1 MKTTLLS
8 VGLFAWLVALVSATA
23 LTYQIQANERA
34 CFFTTP
40 HKLGQ
45 KIAFYFAVQSGGSF
59 DIDYEV
65 TGPSDKIILNGEKE
79 RQGDFVFTANELGD
93 YKFCFNNEMST
104 YSEKFVD
111 FEIAVEDEVR
121 AQLPAKQGS
130 SPEQTSALEE
140 SIYKISGLLSTI
152 TRNQKYFR
160 TRENRNF
167 STVRSTESRI
177 VNFSL
182 IQIVM
187 VIAMGG
193 LQVFI
198 VRFFFQGARKGYRN
212 RSLPRQSFL
221 PSSVRGDTTPHAM
234 AASLAAALPKPRYTG
249 EDEEL
254 PVHAQQRGP
263 RILGPGQIDESQ
275 IVLRRSGP
283 PPYGQRAGWR
293 PRAEEDF
300 GDGGAFP
307 EVPVAQYPLQMGK
320 KGSETSNALAIQV
333 DAEGKV
339 KYDAIARQG
348 HADGRIVHASFKDL
362 IPLRQRA
369 DAGEISLAR
378 PSEDEV
384 AETTEKTKA
393 ALAALVGSA
402 VAAQKPKNLNTNTKR
417 EATYVRYTP
426 ANQMGDNSKKQDRIM
441 KIVERQKDPMEPPK
455 FKHKKIPRGPPSP
468 PPPILRSPPRKLTA
482 ADQEAWK
489 IPPPVSNWK
498 NPKGFTVP
506 LDKRLAA
513 DGRALQDVTIND
525 KFAQFSEALF
535 MADRH
540 AREEVRQRALMQ
552 QRLAEKEKAQKEDNL
567 RMLAQKA
574 REERA
579 GASKR
584 RSSRDSRDSR
594 SRSRSYSYSDSGSE
608 SNESEVRER
617 EKARAEKRREEERKL
632 RQSRMGTE
640 RRIQVMAREQNRDI
654 SEKIALGLAKPTAQA
669 ESMYDSR
676 LFNQSSG
683 FDSGFNEDN
692 PYDKPLFAA
701 QDAINS
707 IYRPSQ
713 NMEDFDDEAAGDKEM
728 AKIQKTSR
736 FGEAL
741 GRGTFKGTADAEAR
755 EGPVQ
760 FERDNAGN
768 DPFQMDKFMAEVD
781 QSSSSKR
788 GYGLQDGESRDPKRA
803 RVEEDED

>member
-1 MKTTLLS
+1 
-8 VGLFAWLVALVSATA
+8 
-23 LTYQIQANERA
+23 
-34 CFFTTP
+34 
-40 HKLGQ
+40 
-45 KIAFYFAVQSGGSF
+45 
-59 DIDYEV
+59 
-65 TGPSDKIILNGEKE
+65 
-79 RQGDFVFTANELGD
+79 
-93 YKFCFNNEMST
+93 
-104 YSEKFVD
+104 
-111 FEIAVEDEVR
+111 
-121 AQLPAKQGS
+121 
-130 SPEQTSALEE
+130 
-140 SIYKISGLLSTI
+140 
-152 TRNQKYFR
+152 
-160 TRENRNF
+160 
-167 STVRSTESRI
+167 
-177 VNFSL
+177 
-182 IQIVM
+182 
-187 VIAMGG
+187 
-193 LQVFI
+193 
-198 VRFFFQGARKGYRN
+198 
-212 RSLPRQSFL
+212 
-221 PSSVRGDTTPHAM
+221 M

-249 EDEEL
+249 EDEET
-254 PVHAQQRGP
+254 PVYAQQGGP
-263 RILGPGQIDESQ
+263 RIVGRGQIDESQ
-275 IVLRRSGP
+275 IVIRRSGP
-283 PPYGQRAGWR
+283 PPYGERQRLGWR
-293 PRAEEDF
+293 PRLEEDY

-307 EVPVAQYPLQMGK
+307 EIPIAQYPMNMGK
-320 KGSETSNALAIQV
+320 GSATSNNALALQV

-339 KYDAIARQG
+339 KYDAIAKQG
-348 HADGRIVHASFKDL
+348 HAEGRIVHASFKDL

-378 PSEDEV
+378 PTEEQV
-384 AETTEKTKA
+384 AATTAKTKE
-393 ALAALVGSA
+393 ALASLVGSA
-402 VAAQKPKNLNTNTKR
+402 IASQKPKNLNINTKR
-417 EATYVRYTP
+417 EATYVKYRP
-426 ANQMGDNSKKQDRIM
+426 ANQMGDNSKKQDRVI
-441 KIVERQKDPMEPPK
+441 KIVERQKDPMSPPK

-468 PPPILRSPPRKLTA
+468 PPPILRSPTRKLTA
-482 ADQEAWK
+482 EDQEAWK

-513 DGRALQDVTIND
+513 DGRGLQDVTIND

-552 QRLAEKEKAQKEDNL
+552 QRLAEKEKAQKEDSL

-579 GASKR
+579 GASRR
-584 RSSRDSRDSR
+584 RSPRDSR

-608 SNESEVRER
+608 SDDSEVRER
-617 EKARAEKRREEERKL
+617 EKARAERRQAEERKL

-701 QDAINS
+701 HDAINS

-713 NMEDFDDEAAGDKEM
+713 NMEDFDDEAAGDREM

-760 FERDNAGN
+760 FERDTAGN